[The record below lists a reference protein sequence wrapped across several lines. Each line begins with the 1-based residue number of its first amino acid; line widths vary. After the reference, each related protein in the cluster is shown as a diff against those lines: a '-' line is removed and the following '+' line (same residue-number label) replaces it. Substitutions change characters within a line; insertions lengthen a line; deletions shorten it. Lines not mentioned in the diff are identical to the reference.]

1 MIKISGLPA
10 GVTNSDLEE
19 LFSRYGKITVRDITT
34 EENKSIAF
42 VELDGDIDTVV
53 PELNGKPFRG
63 QCILT
68 VEAHPPFRHP
78 DGTVGRDYDS
88 ERSNQPISTN
98 QNDPKSTGGREPSK

>member
-10 GVTNSDLEE
+10 GVTESDLKE

-42 VELDGDIDTVV
+42 VELDGDIDTAVR
-53 PELNGKPFRG
+53 ELNGKPFRG

-68 VEAHPPFRHP
+68 LEAHPPFRRP
-78 DGTVGRDYDS
+78 DGTVGRDYES
-88 ERSNQPISTN
+88 EKPAQPLST
-98 QNDPKSTGGREPSK
+98 DRKIKKVPPKKP